1 MYCRST
7 GKDEHCPLHQGESG
21 ASQGMLQSNEA
32 TLMALLMHFLY
43 LNCNFSPLQIEATI
57 GPSSKSEDPGNTVL
71 FAKQCVLGGVLMLGC
86 EGRDGGRK
94 G

>member
-1 MYCRST
+1 
-7 GKDEHCPLHQGESG
+7 
-21 ASQGMLQSNEA
+21 MLQSNQA

-43 LNCNFSPLQIEATI
+43 LNCNFSRLQIEATI

-71 FAKQCVLGGVLMLGC
+71 FAKQRVLGGVLMFDW

-94 G
+94 GWIE